1 MCVFYFLLNFWGT
14 LPCGVHLLICVHP
27 KRRKILTQKC
37 VYSYAPESNRGDL
50 SNLFHYV
57 FLSTIDANVFLS
69 ENLFMSSY
77 YSRAEFVIVTIFIE
91 NIDLKKIKFTGKL
104 MEDSWLA
111 TGAPGRVAIK
121 FGH

>member
-1 MCVFYFLLNFWGT
+1 MKIGVISYLKNIFVNCATYYVCVFYFPLNFWGT

-57 FLSTIDANVFLS
+57 FLFTIDANVFLS

-91 NIDLKKIKFTGKL
+91 NIDLKKKL
-104 MEDSWLA
+104 S
-111 TGAPGRVAIK
+111 
-121 FGH
+121 

>member
-1 MCVFYFLLNFWGT
+1 VCVFYFPLNFWGT

-69 ENLFMSSY
+69 ENIFMSSY

-91 NIDLKKIKFTGKL
+91 NIDLKKKFFDDFSKL
-104 MEDSWLA
+104 
-111 TGAPGRVAIK
+111 T
-121 FGH
+121 